1 MVNLNHYIYSISDI
15 RELINDEAHFLSYI
29 QEETNKFHTFSN
41 PSIDSYL
48 KEKALIMNDQ
58 NSIRTYLII
67 DTNTLEIIGY
77 FCLKIVNVKFEDDVS
92 GNIKKKISSDA
103 KKNDEFQALLI
114 TKLGR
119 NDNHKNLI
127 PGKIIM
133 EYALSIG
140 IEIYKRTALR
150 HICVDWYE
158 DSNLNAFYCDRC
170 GFKKFQE
177 KDTDKGKLVSAFY
190 KFD

>member
-15 RELINDEAHFLSYI
+15 RELINDESHFLNYI
-29 QEETNKFHTFSN
+29 QEETNKFQTSSN
-41 PSIDSYL
+41 PSIASYL
-48 KEKALIMNDQ
+48 KNKALIMNDQ
-58 NSIRTYLII
+58 NSIRTYLVI
-67 DTNTLEIIGY
+67 DTDTLEIIGY
-77 FCLKIVNVKFEDDVS
+77 FCLKIVNIKFEDDVS

-114 TKLGR
+114 TKLAR
-119 NDNHKNLI
+119 NDKHKNLI

-158 DSNLNAFYCDRC
+158 DSNLKNFYCNQC
-170 GFKKFQE
+170 GFKIFQE
-177 KDTDKGKLVSAFY
+177 KDTDKGKLASAFY

>member
-15 RELINDEAHFLSYI
+15 RELINDESHFLNYI
-29 QEETNKFHTFSN
+29 QEETNKFQTSSN
-41 PSIDSYL
+41 PSIGSYL
-48 KEKALIMNDQ
+48 KDKALIMNDQ

-67 DTNTLEIIGY
+67 DTDTLEIIGY

-119 NDNHKNLI
+119 NDNHKKLI

-158 DSNLNAFYCDRC
+158 DSNLRNFYCDQC
-170 GFKKFQE
+170 GFKIFQE
-177 KDTDKGKLVSAFY
+177 KDTGKGKLVSAFY